1 MKAKTVKN
9 DLGNELGVAAMQ
21 TGAQAAVQTT
31 MPAASAEARGTRRGA
46 SLDTA
51 RLNAQLKAMY
61 LTYVAQNFEALGQ
74 QAAREQSSHVDYLAQ
89 LIDGEH
95 GRRDDRG
102 TERRVMAARF
112 PVVKTLEQFDWSWP
126 TNVNQMQIRH
136 LFRLGFL
143 KDKGNVIFIGTVGLG
158 KTHLATALAHTA
170 CLAGHS
176 ALFTTAIN
184 IINSLAAAQASGSM
198 KREMQKFLKPT
209 ILVIDELGYLPID
222 KFGADCLFQIVSARY
237 EQRSTIVTSN
247 RAFQQW
253 PEIFNNDSA
262 ITAALLDRLLHHAE
276 TVLIEGRSHR
286 MKDQIEN
293 LKA

>member
-1 MKAKTVKN
+1 
-9 DLGNELGVAAMQ
+9 
-21 TGAQAAVQTT
+21 
-31 MPAASAEARGTRRGA
+31 
-46 SLDTA
+46 
-51 RLNAQLKAMY
+51 MY

-112 PVVKTLEQFDWSWP
+112 PVLKTLEQFDWSWP

-143 KDKGNVIFIGTVGLG
+143 KDEGNVIFIGTVGLG

-176 ALFTTAIN
+176 FPAGDSIRPARHF
-184 IINSLAAAQASGSM
+184 II
-198 KREMQKFLKPT
+198 F
-209 ILVIDELGYLPID
+209 
-222 KFGADCLFQIVSARY
+222 
-237 EQRSTIVTSN
+237 SN
-247 RAFQQW
+247 R
-253 PEIFNNDSA
+253 PRSA
-262 ITAALLDRLLHHAE
+262 AKNSASYKDFILHNK
-276 TVLIEGRSHR
+276 G
-286 MKDQIEN
+286 
-293 LKA
+293 